1 MKTLENKKF
10 RDYNNI
16 MNKNFLHNQPKPCPF
31 KPGMSMTKECA
42 LFMENTCP
50 MFQECS
56 QLTDSPQGCQCAQ
69 EDSQRSSPDSLQYGI
84 ICHSLEMQHAF
95 PSRKLYFGSFRIA
108 LVVPL
113 P

>member
-42 LFMENTCP
+42 LYMENTCP
-50 MFQECS
+50 MFQECLNNS
-56 QLTDSPQGCQCAQ
+56 ERGDESVSTPQNR
-69 EDSQRSSPDSLQYGI
+69 EKEKENLLS
-84 ICHSLEMQHAF
+84 F
-95 PSRKLYFGSFRIA
+95 PVEK
-108 LVVPL
+108 
-113 P
+113 